1 MNEHVFLADGTP
13 KEVRPESTTTAN
25 IALEGVPL
33 RWTGKLIPKVKA
45 MRMFMFKKS
54 YQVQHVNGLTFDFL
68 YDMAKKLHE
77 ANAMMLLGAGAK
89 GVEPLVMANGGTP
102 YRAFLEG
109 RVEGDRY
116 ALILRLTNLE
126 LKEIPVK

>member
-1 MNEHVFLADGTP
+1 
-13 KEVRPESTTTAN
+13 
-25 IALEGVPL
+25 
-33 RWTGKLIPKVKA
+33 
-45 MRMFMFKKS
+45 MFMFKKS